1 MGIFGFLFFLLDIF
15 FFLYTLNNLLSTSF
29 VTKHGLIHQVGDHI
43 CILENY
49 VSVVSMIGYFPILV
63 YCLRRKSSTYLKL
76 DFNGVHFRD
85 VFTKMVC
92 LNGHKYLESKR
103 LHHLC
108 DCGIRVFTLLFVSTS
123 IKRSMLM

>member
-1 MGIFGFLFFLLDIF
+1 MGIFGFLFFLLDIYIF
-15 FFLYTLNNLLSTSF
+15 FIYIEQLAKYRFWYKARFNTSSWWSYLHFGELCECGFHDRLLFLYF
-29 VTKHGLIHQVGDHI
+29 
-43 CILENY
+43 
-49 VSVVSMIGYFPILV
+49 
-63 YCLRRKSSTYLKL
+63 LRRKSSTYLKL

-85 VFTKMVC
+85 VFTKILC
-92 LNGHKYLESKR
+92 LNGYKYLESKR